1 MKISKKFALSLLEDW
16 QKAGQKSYLRRD
28 HVSCS
33 MYISSDWRLANLT
46 ISLNSHYPLAYY
58 NEAILKTT

>member
-1 MKISKKFALSLLEDW
+1 MNISKKFALSLLEDW

-33 MYISSDWRLANLT
+33 MYISKLRLALSQSYHSTQLT
-46 ISLNSHYPLAYY
+46 LSVSLL
-58 NEAILKTT
+58 